1 MEKAQGTMLK
11 LNLLGA
17 FQVLADG
24 QPLTGF
30 VSNKVRALLAYLAV
44 ESEQPHSRETL
55 TGLLWP
61 DWPQASAQG
70 NLRYALS
77 NLRKLLRSTGIDI
90 LSVTRQ
96 SVKFN
101 CTDQVWVDVA
111 VFQKLLGNGRMETPD
126 LQSLEEAASLFCGEF
141 LEGLTV
147 SDSDA
152 FEEWRTVRREQF
164 HRQALELLHV
174 MADVYMERGE
184 YDQSL
189 KYAWRQ
195 LELEPWNEEAH
206 QQVMRALTLNGRR
219 DAALAQ
225 YERCCQLLMQEL
237 DVEPLP
243 ETTKLFAEIRDG
255 KLTRTGGKKSH
266 EKLGLSNLPHPL
278 TSFVGR
284 GREVAEIERLI
295 AGIPTSDSNV
305 PVRLLTLLGAGGCG
319 KTRLAIE
326 SARHLTA
333 ADYFPNGIWW
343 IDLARLNDPM
353 LLTQAIAAVL
363 GLRERPDTPLITSL
377 TNYLRNR
384 EMLLLLDNCEHL
396 IDSCAQIAETLLLA
410 CPKLQILA
418 TSREALDIDGER
430 IFQVNPLSLPD
441 PANPPPLEK
450 LLDYDA
456 VHLFIDRAKALLPD
470 FSLTRENDSVIIQIC
485 RQLDGIP
492 LAIELAI
499 RQLKTLP
506 LEQIATRLE
515 NRFLLLTNG
524 GRTALPHHRTLRAVL
539 DWSYD
544 FLSEQERSFFQQLSI
559 FSGGWTLESAE
570 RITEGN
576 TLELL
581 TALVGKSLVIVEQSG
596 RYRMLETIRQYG
608 HQKLIEA
615 GQEESVRSQHLDFF
629 FKFAERSQK
638 GLRGRDQRLW
648 MNQVQAEHDNIR
660 SALEWSLRSAEGSE
674 VGLSLA
680 VAMSEFWNRCNYYR
694 EERRWL
700 ERALVLTDE
709 TCPPRLRAWANLK
722 MAYCAFF
729 LGDFATL
736 QTCLDFAWEIFSR
749 LEDTEGIALVM
760 QGRGAI
766 AGEREYDL
774 TASRAFLEES
784 QRLLE
789 SIGDEWDMAETVR
802 CLGYVFY
809 LQRDPKNARAYLNK
823 ALLLCRETSNIVQ
836 LVMTLYQL
844 GRVACQEGDYPSA
857 RTYFEESR
865 QLAKEAGDR
874 GGDMDVL
881 SALGELAR
889 SEGNFQQAQIFYEE
903 GLLLARELGAEYSI
917 AAFLQGLGYVS
928 LHYGD
933 TPRATELLN
942 ESLQYWQKQNMPQR
956 MAGNLAGLAGVAVA
970 RGEMEK
976 AAQLLGKVDAL
987 IREKG
992 SYLLPPN
999 QLVYEHSVATACKQ
1013 LGEERYRVIQA
1024 EADDMTW
1031 EQVLQLALSNYK
1043 NRLAPYP

>member
-1 MEKAQGTMLK
+1 MIKFY
-11 LNLLGA
+11 LLGA

-44 ESEQPHSRETL
+44 ESERPHSREAL

-101 CTDQVWVDVA
+101 CTDQVWADVA
-111 VFQKLLGNGRMETPD
+111 LFQKLLGNGQMETPN
-126 LQSLEEAASLFCGEF
+126 LQSLEEAASLYRGEF
-141 LEGLTV
+141 LDGLTV
-147 SDSDA
+147 SDNAA

-174 MADVYMERGE
+174 MADVYIELGE

-189 KYAWRQ
+189 KHAWRQ

-206 QQVMRALTLNGRR
+206 QQVMRALALSGQRE
-219 DAALAQ
+219 AALTQ
-225 YERCCQLLMQEL
+225 YERCCQLLMREL
-237 DVEPLP
+237 DIEPLP

-255 KLTRTGGKKSH
+255 KLTRAGGKKSY
-266 EKLGLSNLPHPL
+266 EKTRLSNLPHPL

-284 GREVAEIERLI
+284 EREVAEIERLI
-295 AGIPTSDSNV
+295 AGIPTSDSNL
-305 PVRLLTLLGAGGCG
+305 PVRLLTLVGAGGCG

-326 SARHLTA
+326 SAGHLTT
-333 ADYFPNGIWW
+333 ADGFPNGLWW

-353 LLTQAIAAVL
+353 LIVQAITEVL
-363 GLRERPDTPLITSL
+363 RLRETPDAPLITSL
-377 TNYLRNR
+377 TNYLRNK

-441 PANPPPLEK
+441 PANPPSLKE
-450 LLDYDA
+450 LLNYEA
-456 VHLFIDRAKALLPD
+456 VRLFIDRAEAVSLDLL
-470 FSLTRENDSVIIQIC
+470 LTRENASAIIQIC

-492 LAIELAI
+492 LAIELAA
-499 RQLKTLP
+499 RQLKSLP
-506 LEQIATRLE
+506 LEQIAARLE
-515 NRFLLLTNG
+515 NRFLLLING
-524 GRTALPHHRTLRAVL
+524 GRTALPYHRTLRGML

-544 FLSEQERSFFQQLSI
+544 FLAKQERWFFQQLSI

-581 TALVGKSLVIVEQSG
+581 TVLVNKSLAIVEQTG
-596 RYRMLETIRQYG
+596 RYRMLETICQYG
-608 HQKLIEA
+608 REKLIGA
-615 GQEESVRSQHLDFF
+615 DQEESVRSRHLNYFVQ
-629 FKFAERSQK
+629 FAERSRKELQ
-638 GLRGRDQRLW
+638 GRDQKFW
-648 MNQVQAEHDNIR
+648 MDQVQAEHDNIR
-660 SALEWSLRSAEGSE
+660 SALEWSLRSVERSE
-674 VGLSLA
+674 VGLRLA
-680 VAMSEFWNRCNYYR
+680 VAMSEFWNRCGYYR

-700 ERALVLTDE
+700 ERALALTDE
-709 TCPPRLRAWANLK
+709 TCPPRLRAWANIKLG
-722 MAYCAFF
+722 YCAFC

-749 LEDTEGIALVM
+749 LEDTEGIALVL
-760 QGRGAI
+760 QGRA
-766 AGEREYDL
+766 ALAVEQRYDL
-774 TASRAFLEES
+774 EPACTYLEES
-784 QRLLE
+784 LQLLR
-789 SIGDEWDMAETVR
+789 SINEKWELAETLR
-802 CLGYVFY
+802 DLGYVFY
-809 LQRDPKNARAYLNK
+809 LRREPKNAKAYLNE
-823 ALLLCRETSNIVQ
+823 ALLLCCETSNTFQ
-836 LVMTLYQL
+836 LGQTLYQL

-857 RTYFEESR
+857 RSYFEESR
-865 QLAKEAGDR
+865 QLAKEVRDR

-903 GLLLARELGAEYSI
+903 GLLMARELGAEYGI
-917 AAFLQGLGYVS
+917 AVFLQGLGYVS

-933 TPRATELLN
+933 YPRATELLN
-942 ESLQYWQKQNMPQR
+942 EGLQYWQKQNMHQR
-956 MAGNLAGLAGVAVA
+956 IAGNLAGLAGVAVA
-970 RGEMEK
+970 LGEMEK

-987 IREKG
+987 MKERG

-999 QLVYEHSVATACKQ
+999 QLEYEHSVAAARKH
-1013 LGEERYRVIQA
+1013 LGEERYRVIQL
-1024 EADDMTW
+1024 ETDDMTL
-1031 EQVLQLALSNYK
+1031 EQVIQLTLCNHW
-1043 NRLAPYP
+1043 NRLAPHR